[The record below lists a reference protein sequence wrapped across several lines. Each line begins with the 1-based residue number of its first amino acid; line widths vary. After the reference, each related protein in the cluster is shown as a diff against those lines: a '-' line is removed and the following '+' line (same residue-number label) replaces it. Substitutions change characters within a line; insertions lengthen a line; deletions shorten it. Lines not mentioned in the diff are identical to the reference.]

1 MKRWGILIFDD
12 QRKFSGPQ
20 GALPR
25 FLETFIRGGSDYGM
39 SIDRAPVVTYGNFNA
54 PLNAVHRSC
63 EELYTRVAREKGGP
77 PELLMFFIK
86 GKSQIMYEN
95 IKSYC
100 DTVRGVQSQAVDSF
114 NVQKKGGD
122 RAFHA
127 NLLLKVNSK
136 LGGTTVTLTN
146 PVTTSSVPTVWL
158 LCLRCCFCA
167 LTDGGRCLSGPMY
180 RMRLQAREHPVLQQ
194 WSAASTTKA

>member
-1 MKRWGILIFDD
+1 LKRWGILIFDD

-63 EELYTRVAREKGGP
+63 EELYTRVAKEKGGP

-146 PVTTSSVPTVWL
+146 PVTTSSVPTV
-158 LCLRCCFCA
+158 
-167 LTDGGRCLSGPMY
+167 
-180 RMRLQAREHPVLQQ
+180 
-194 WSAASTTKA
+194 

>member
-39 SIDRAPVVTYGNFNA
+39 SIDRTPVVTYGNFNA

-63 EELYTRVAREKGGP
+63 EELYTRVAKERGGP

-146 PVTTSSVPTVWL
+146 PVTTSSVPTV
-158 LCLRCCFCA
+158 
-167 LTDGGRCLSGPMY
+167 
-180 RMRLQAREHPVLQQ
+180 
-194 WSAASTTKA
+194 